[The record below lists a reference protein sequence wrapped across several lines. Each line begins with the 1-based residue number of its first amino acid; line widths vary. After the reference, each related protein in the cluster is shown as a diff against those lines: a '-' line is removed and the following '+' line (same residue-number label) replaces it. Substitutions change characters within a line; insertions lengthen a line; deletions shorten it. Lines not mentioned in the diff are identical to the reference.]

1 MDWLTEMLIFYMM
14 VLILTNKLSCC
25 IWLCWCT
32 FDFHCLMVP
41 TKTMKICIQWLK
53 INSQYLAKNPLCP
66 IVYFQEIGYT
76 HMRIAEGVNSLLQMA
91 AMLARL
97 CKKSGTPSALGWIYT
112 VLHVSTKDS
121 FLWMSEVQIFPFLMD
136 KYCLWLRCLITL

>member
-1 MDWLTEMLIFYMM
+1 MTLLVHVWFSLFDG
-14 VLILTNKLSCC
+14 TNKNHENLYSM
-25 IWLCWCT
+25 I
-32 FDFHCLMVP
+32 
-41 TKTMKICIQWLK
+41 
-53 INSQYLAKNPLCP
+53 KNQFTVSGKKPLCP

-121 FLWMSEVQIFPFLMD
+121 FLWMSEVQIFPILMD